1 MLFIPWRN
9 EETDLLA
16 YCSSYQARF
25 LLAKDFIDEQMK
37 QYAVCNDDFNEIQ
50 AHMIGCDEN
59 VDQFDLIGPCT
70 QSIEYKDEDEGLQG
84 LYPDFNE
91 N

>member
-1 MLFIPWRN
+1 
-9 EETDLLA
+9 
-16 YCSSYQARF
+16 
-25 LLAKDFIDEQMK
+25 MK

-59 VDQFDLIGPCT
+59 VGQFDLIGPCT
-70 QSIEYKDEDEGLQG
+70 ESIEYQDEGLQG